1 LDNQVYAMSRRSTK
15 VPVLTQRRRVPAAA
29 IRRFVDTV
37 VRQFKPDRVILF
49 GSYARGT
56 PRPDSDVDIMVVME
70 TPVEAE
76 QSLLIRQAAPCD
88 FGIDLLVMTP
98 STLRRRLELGD
109 FFLKEVTEQGRILYE
124 SADR

>member
-1 LDNQVYAMSRRSTK
+1 
-15 VPVLTQRRRVPAAA
+15 
-29 IRRFVDTV
+29 VDTV

-56 PRPDSDVDIMVVME
+56 PRPESDVDIMVVME
-70 TPVEAE
+70 TPVDAE
-76 QSLLIRQAAPCD
+76 QSLLIRQAVPCD

>member
-29 IRRFVDTV
+29 IRRFVDAV
-37 VRQFKPDRVILF
+37 ARQFKPDRVILF

-56 PRPDSDVDIMVVME
+56 PRPESDVDILVVME

-76 QSLLIRQAAPCD
+76 QSLLIRQAVPCD